1 MPPDWGHIWGHL
13 AHANQEMPPMSL
25 TDVICRKAKPKAKT
39 YRLFDGG
46 GLYLEV
52 APSGSK
58 WWRLKYRFAGK
69 ENRLAFGV
77 YPDVSLA
84 SAREKRSEARELLA
98 NDINP
103 THQHKANKTAN
114 AERNANSFE
123 VVTREWIE
131 VKGAEWAES
140 TKEKIVARMEK
151 DILPYIGARPVSE
164 ITAPDLLQCLRRIES
179 RGTIDTAHRALTECG
194 GVLRYAVATGRV
206 TSDPS
211 RDLRGALKKATSTN
225 FAALTKPDDVS
236 LLMRAIETYRGSPV
250 VRAALKFSALVFQR
264 PGEIRHMQWDQIDWD
279 ACEWRYVVSKTKKQT
294 TALHVV
300 PLSAQCIAILKD
312 LQPLTG
318 HRMELKPD
326 APHYVF
332 HGARSRLRPISENT
346 VRLAIRNMGYTDEQ
360 MTAHGFRAMARS
372 LLAELGWNES
382 AIERQLS
389 HKPAGPLGTAY
400 DRGQFA
406 IERRK
411 MMQAWADYLDALRD
425 GRNVI
430 AGKFGKVA

>member
-1 MPPDWGHIWGHL
+1 
-13 AHANQEMPPMSL
+13 MSL
-25 TDVICRKAKPKAKT
+25 TDVQCKKAKPQAKT

-77 YPDVSLA
+77 YPDVSLV
-84 SAREKRSEARELLA
+84 SAREKRAAARELLA
-98 NDINP
+98 DGINP
-103 THQHKANKTAN
+103 THQHRANKFAS

-151 DILPYIGARPVSE
+151 DILPYIGALPISE
-164 ITAPDLLQCLRRIES
+164 ITAPALLHCLRRIEA
-179 RGTIDTAHRALTECG
+179 RGRIDTAHRALTECG
-194 GVLRYAVATGRV
+194 GVLRYAVATGRIA
-206 TSDPS
+206 SDPS
-211 RDLRGALKKATSTN
+211 RDLRGALKKSTSTN

-236 LLMRAIETYRGSPV
+236 ALMRSIEAYQGSPI

-279 ACEWRYVVSKTKKQT
+279 KCEWRYVVSKTKKQT

-300 PLSAQCIAILKD
+300 PLSSQCIEILKD

-318 HRMELKPD
+318 HKMELKPD
-326 APHYVF
+326 EPHYVF
-332 HGARSRLRPISENT
+332 HGARSKLRPISENT
-346 VRLAIRNMGYTDEQ
+346 ANLAIRNMGYTNAQ

-400 DRGQFA
+400 ERAQFMD
-406 IERRK
+406 ERRK
-411 MMQAWADYLDALRD
+411 MMQAWSDYLDVLRE

-430 AGKFGKVA
+430 AGKFGKIA